1 MDMKKKKVMKIM
13 ILAIVLAM
21 SVVAVGSEM
30 NFFDMT
36 LIELMN
42 VRIDADANLGKG
54 QSVDSTVDYR
64 VLTPAVV
71 TSLDSKF

>member
-1 MDMKKKKVMKIM
+1 MKKKKVMKIM